1 MRTKSSERTDIAS
14 AHRWYLRQLALLRAV
29 RGPDALPCCLS
40 NRKDERTGEPLHT
53 RTCRAASA

>member
-1 MRTKSSERTDIAS
+1 MSIVRAEDRDFAS

-40 NRKDERTGEPLHT
+40 NKRDARTGERLHS
-53 RTCRAASA
+53 RTCKAGR